1 MSDNRFVI
9 FSNTEKCAYCK
20 KAVALLR
27 LKNQDFVYRDISD
40 PENLKFLKD
49 RGFSTIPQIYSGEPI
64 EENLIGGYDE
74 LVIYF
79 DNQ

>member
-27 LKNQDFVYRDISD
+27 LKNQDFDYRDISD

-74 LVIYF
+74 LVIYY